1 MTSELTLS
9 ESGPTT
15 GRPVLVLHGGGG
27 PATVA
32 PIAQHFGT
40 TAHTLLPTHPGWN
53 GTPRPDHL
61 TSVADLAATYLR
73 LLRDRHLS
81 DVLVI
86 GSSLGGWIAAELAIA
101 DTEDLISGMALL
113 DPVGIEVDGEPLRD
127 FFALDARGVA
137 EYAFHDS
144 ERFYVDP
151 ATLPA
156 ERLAVMQTNM
166 AALRLFSGG
175 PAMNDPTL
183 RPRLAAVTTPTLV
196 LWGESDR
203 IATPA
208 YGREY
213 AASFTGARFEVVAE
227 AGHLPHLE
235 QPERTFALLDTFS
248 AETGRRRGV
257 SCGQE

>member
-1 MTSELTLS
+1 MTPELTLI
-9 ESGPTT
+9 ESGPAA

-32 PIAQHFGT
+32 PIAEHFAT

-53 GTPRPDHL
+53 GTPRPDGL
-61 TSVADLAATYLR
+61 THVADLAAAYLR

-86 GSSLGGWIAAELAIA
+86 GSSLGGWIAAELAMA
-101 DTEDLISGMALL
+101 DTQGLISGVVLVNS
-113 DPVGIEVDGEPLRD
+113 VGIEVDGEPIRD
-127 FFALDARGVA
+127 FFTLDARGVA
-137 EYAFHDS
+137 EYAYHDS

-151 ATLPA
+151 ATVPA
-156 ERLAVMQTNM
+156 ERLAAFQANM
-166 AALRLFSGG
+166 AALRVFSGG
-175 PAMNDPTL
+175 PAMSDPTL

-196 LWGESDR
+196 LWGESDG

-208 YGREY
+208 YGKEY
-213 AASFTGARFEVVAE
+213 AASFGNARFEVVPE

-235 QPERTFALLDTFS
+235 QPARTFSLLDAFA
-248 AETGRRRGV
+248 AETGRR
-257 SCGQE
+257 

>member
-1 MTSELTLS
+1 MTSELTIT
-9 ESGPTT
+9 ESGPAA

-32 PIAQHFGT
+32 PIAEHLAT

-53 GTPRPDHL
+53 GTPRPDRF
-61 TSVADLAATYLR
+61 TSVADLAAAYLR

-81 DVLVI
+81 DVLVV
-86 GSSLGGWIAAELAIA
+86 GSSLGGWIGAELAAA
-101 DTEDLISGMALL
+101 DTEGRISGVALL
-113 DPVGIEVDGEPLRD
+113 NSVGIEVDGEPIRD

-151 ATLPA
+151 ATFPA
-156 ERLAVMQTNM
+156 ERLAVIQANM
-166 AALRLFSGG
+166 AALRVFSGG
-175 PAMNDPTL
+175 PAMNDPSL
-183 RPRLAAVTTPTLV
+183 RTRLAAVTVPALV

-208 YGREY
+208 YGEEY
-213 AASFTGARFEVVAE
+213 AASFGNARFAVVAE

-235 QPERTFALLDTFS
+235 QPAQTFALLDAFAT
-248 AETGRRRGV
+248 ETGRG
-257 SCGQE
+257 

>member
-1 MTSELTLS
+1 MTSELILAET
-9 ESGPTT
+9 GPTT

-27 PATVA
+27 PATVT
-32 PIAQHFGT
+32 PIAEHFST

-53 GTPRPDHL
+53 STVRPDHF
-61 TSVADLAATYLR
+61 TTVADLAAAYLR

-86 GSSLGGWIAAELAIA
+86 GSSLGGWIAAELATA
-101 DTEDLISGMALL
+101 DTEGLISGIILMNS
-113 DPVGIEVDGEPLRD
+113 VGIEVDGEPLRD

-137 EYAFHDS
+137 EYAFHDA
-144 ERFYVDP
+144 ERFYADP

-156 ERLAVMQTNM
+156 ERLAVVQTNM
-166 AALRLFSGG
+166 AALRVFSGG
-175 PAMNDPTL
+175 PAMKDVTL
-183 RPRLAAVTTPTLV
+183 RPRLAAVTVPTLV

-208 YGREY
+208 YGKEY
-213 AASFTGARFEVVAE
+213 AASFANARFEVVAE

-235 QPERTFALLDTFS
+235 QPARTFALLDAFA
-248 AETGRRRGV
+248 AETGHR
-257 SCGQE
+257 